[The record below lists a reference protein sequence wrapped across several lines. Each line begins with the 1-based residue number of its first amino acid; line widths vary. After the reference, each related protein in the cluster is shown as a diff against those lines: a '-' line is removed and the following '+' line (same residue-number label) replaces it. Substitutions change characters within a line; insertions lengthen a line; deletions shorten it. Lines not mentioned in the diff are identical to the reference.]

1 MLLRELTA
9 SQFAE
14 WIAYAE
20 LEPFGPAHESM
31 LIGMLCATVANYSQM
46 RVKDGVG
53 KDKYWVPADF
63 IPDPLIEP
71 EEQHERKQ
79 STGDMKTILEAIAKG
94 SK

>member
-1 MLLRELTA
+1 
-9 SQFAE
+9 
-14 WIAYAE
+14 
-20 LEPFGPAHESM
+20 M

-46 RVKDGVG
+46 RVKDGG
-53 KDKYWVPADF
+53 KDKYWIPSDF

-79 STGDMKTILEAIAKG
+79 SVNDMKTILESIAKG